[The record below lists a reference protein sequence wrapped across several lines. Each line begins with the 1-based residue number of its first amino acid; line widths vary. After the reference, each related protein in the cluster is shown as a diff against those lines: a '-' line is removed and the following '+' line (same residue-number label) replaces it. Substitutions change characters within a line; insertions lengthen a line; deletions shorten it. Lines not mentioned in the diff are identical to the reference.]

1 MEKTPKSLRLH
12 IALSGRTNAG
22 KSSLINMISGQD
34 VSLTSPVPGT
44 TTDAVEKTMELLPI
58 GPVVLIDTAG
68 LEDDTIL
75 GAERIKRT
83 MKVFDRTDI
92 AVVVCNAGI
101 WGNAEQEIVS
111 EASKRNIPVIAAV
124 TKCDLKAPDEEFVSM
139 LRQQGAAGVVTLSA
153 ADDSKREMYMA
164 EFKKALID
172 VLPDDFLKPPP
183 LLDGLLPDDAVV
195 ILVTPIDTEAPK
207 GRLIMPQVQT
217 IRELL
222 NQHAAV
228 ITVQPQE
235 YSRSLA
241 MLKTAPDLV
250 ICDSQAVHQVMKETP
265 AEVPCTTFSILFS
278 RLKGDMPMLLA
289 GTDVIKDLKDGDRI
303 LIAEACSH
311 HAADDDIG
319 RVKIPRLLKKFT
331 GAELICETASG
342 RDYPSNLKDYKL
354 IVHCGGCMLNRRE
367 MLSRLQAA
375 ARAGVPV
382 TNYGMCISCT
392 QGVLDRA
399 MSPFGRK

>member
-1 MEKTPKSLRLH
+1 M
-12 IALSGRTNAG
+12 
-22 KSSLINMISGQD
+22 
-34 VSLTSPVPGT
+34 
-44 TTDAVEKTMELLPI
+44 
-58 GPVVLIDTAG
+58 
-68 LEDDTIL
+68 
-75 GAERIKRT
+75 
-83 MKVFDRTDI
+83 
-92 AVVVCNAGI
+92 
-101 WGNAEQEIVS
+101 
-111 EASKRNIPVIAAV
+111 
-124 TKCDLKAPDEEFVSM
+124 KAPDEEFVSI

-222 NQHAAV
+222 DQHAAV